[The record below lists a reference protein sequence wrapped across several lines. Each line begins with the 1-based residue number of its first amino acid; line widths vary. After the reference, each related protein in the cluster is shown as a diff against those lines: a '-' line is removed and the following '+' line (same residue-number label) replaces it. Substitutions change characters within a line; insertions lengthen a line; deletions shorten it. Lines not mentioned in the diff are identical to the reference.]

1 MNMAVDAKALGIHRM
16 SVEERLELLDLLL
29 DSLDSEQAAPGL
41 SSAQVAELERR
52 LADAEANPDDVV
64 SWDEINVQGLARI
77 GR

>member
-1 MNMAVDAKALGIHRM
+1 MNMVVDAKALGIHRM

-29 DSLDSEQAAPGL
+29 DSLDAERAMPEL
-41 SSAQVAELERR
+41 SSAQVAELEQR

-64 SWDEINVQGLARI
+64 SWDEIKVQALARI

>member
-16 SVEERLELLDLLL
+16 SVEERLKLLDLLL
-29 DSLDSEQAAPGL
+29 DSLDAERAMPEL
-41 SSAQVAELERR
+41 SSAQVAELEQR

-64 SWDEINVQGLARI
+64 SWDEIKVQALARI

>member
-16 SVEERLELLDLLL
+16 SVEER
-29 DSLDSEQAAPGL
+29 
-41 SSAQVAELERR
+41 R

-64 SWDEINVQGLARI
+64 SWDEIKVQALARI